1 MRALFPEML
10 DDADVR
16 AVYAV
21 DASAVELTWIAGPP
35 LALGIGVLWSTG
47 GALIVAALVVL
58 VGTVAFAAQ
67 PVSREWRPRAL
78 AHQRRG
84 GALRAP
90 AVRTLVLVLVAVG
103 TLFGAVEVAVA
114 AATEAGGSSAAVGPL
129 LGIWGAGSLL
139 GGLLAARAGGGA
151 QSAAGLTLV
160 LGALAAGHLALVPAA
175 GSVLA
180 MAAVL
185 LVAGAAI
192 APAYAS
198 IYAMVERALPRA
210 RSPRRSRGWRP
221 RPPSGRRSAR
231 RPRALLP
238 RAPARRRASCS
249 PRAPASLRRSS

>member
-1 MRALFPEML
+1 ML
-10 DDADVR
+10 A
-16 AVYAV
+16 
-21 DASAVELTWIAGPP
+21 
-35 LALGIGVLWSTG
+35 
-47 GALIVAALVVL
+47 
-58 VGTVAFAAQ
+58 
-67 PVSREWRPRAL
+67 
-78 AHQRRG
+78 
-84 GALRAP
+84 
-90 AVRTLVLVLVAVG
+90 LVAVG

-114 AATEAGGSSAAVGPL
+114 AATEAGGSPAAVGPL

-185 LVAGAAI
+185 LAAGAAI

-198 IYAMVERALPRA
+198 IYAMVERSAPDGHGHRGVLVA
-210 RSPRRSRGWRP
+210 RQR

-231 RPRALLP
+231 PPRGLLP
-238 RAPARRRASCS
+238 TAPARRRASCW
-249 PRAPASLRRSS
+249 PPAPASLPRSS